1 MSLSYLHQSPRLAVS
16 SDQAVVCQGWL
27 LKKRR
32 KKLQGFARRY
42 FVLRESGILS
52 YSISPKHPVR
62 DQIAIPHAAL
72 STALGRK
79 DIHVDSSNAT
89 FHIKCLS
96 IEDFNT
102 WMAAFRKFIAVDGR
116 KSTAASRISRLGHS
130 HWNRSSIIAE
140 EMGSVIAELEAAITL
155 LQLDDP
161 HKKNSS
167 LKSKSDKEKSNH
179 KDNKFSMFKKA
190 GGHHEDGTLAK
201 PMTESNLHAHYQRI
215 NAAVETLKAQHTAL
229 LRSLNGMQGD
239 ATQPVARASPL
250 PPTAEDKSEELLSPS
265 RFSTAFTR
273 RSKRASSLS
282 SLSDGG
288 PVEWFDAQDNVGEEF
303 VLEEP
308 TPDEERG
315 PIILQT
321 SFSNYKEYESSSSDE
336 EEREQHLS
344 KPEPDLTLQAR
355 QVTRR
360 TCLPCGPV
368 GDEGSLFA
376 MLKKNVG
383 KDLSTIT
390 FPVSFN
396 EPLTML
402 QQAAEGMEY
411 HELLQQA
418 VDSKDPVERICFI
431 AAFAV
436 SGYAHTR
443 HRSGRKG
450 FNPMLAETFEDSRMR
465 FIAEKVSHNPV
476 VIAYH
481 AEGNGWQLDGKS
493 AGRTKFWGK
502 SLEVIPLGATR
513 LKIDGDVYEWN
524 KPSSF
529 IRNLMMGTKYLE
541 HCGKMTINNLMNGL
555 SCAIEFKPAGYWGV
569 SNEVAG
575 AVMSP
580 SGEVHARIEG
590 KWDEQLALAL
600 DPLHLRVLWRISP
613 FPKQALDY
621 YGFTAYAVTLNEI
634 TNDLEGKLPPTDSR
648 LRPDVRA
655 LEEGNI
661 ELAEEEKTRLEE
673 LQRERRRRG
682 VDREP
687 RWFQQVG
694 EDWLYVGGYW
704 EARAKGWRDSL
715 VDPLW

>member
-1 MSLSYLHQSPRLAVS
+1 MSLSYLHHP
-16 SDQAVVCQGWL
+16 DQAVVCEGWL

-42 FVLRESGILS
+42 FMLRESGILS

-72 STALGRK
+72 STAVGRK

-102 WMAAFRKFIAVDGR
+102 WMAAFSSSHVDGR

-140 EMGSVIAELEAAITL
+140 DMGSVIAELEAAFTL
-155 LQLDDP
+155 LQLDDS

-190 GGHHEDGTLAK
+190 
-201 PMTESNLHAHYQRI
+201 
-215 NAAVETLKAQHTAL
+215 VETLKAQHTAAA
-229 LRSLNGMQGD
+229 SGD

-250 PPTAEDKSEELLSPS
+250 PSTAEDKSEELLSPS

-273 RSKRASSLS
+273 RSKRASSIS

-321 SFSNYKEYESSSSDE
+321 SFSNYKEYENSSSDE
-336 EEREQHLS
+336 EEIARHLS

-355 QVTRR
+355 QA
-360 TCLPCGPV
+360 
-368 GDEGSLFA
+368 GDEGSLFT

-418 VDSKDPVERICFI
+418 ADSKDPVERICFI

-450 FNPMLAETFEDSRMR
+450 FNPMLAETFEDTRMR
-465 FIAEKVSHNPV
+465 FIAEKVSHTPV

-513 LKIDGDVYEWN
+513 LKIEGDIYEWN

-541 HCGKMTINNLMNGL
+541 HFA
-555 SCAIEFKPAGYWGV
+555 AIEFKPAGYWGV

-580 SGEVHARIEG
+580 SGEVHAHIEG

-600 DPLHLRVLWRISP
+600 DPSHLRVLWRISP

-621 YGFTAYAVTLNEI
+621 YGFTTYAITLNEI
-634 TNDLEGKLPPTDSR
+634 TSDLEGKLPPTDSR

-655 LEEGNI
+655 LEEGNV

-682 VDREP
+682 ADREP
-687 RWFQQVG
+687 RWFKQVG

-704 EARAKGWRDSL
+704 ETRAKGWTDSL

>member
-1 MSLSYLHQSPRLAVS
+1 MANYSCSPRLAVS

-72 STALGRK
+72 STCTGAQRYPQ
-79 DIHVDSSNAT
+79 
-89 FHIKCLS
+89 
-96 IEDFNT
+96 DFNT
-102 WMAAFRKFIAVDGR
+102 WMAAFRSVKFCQEAPPV
-116 KSTAASRISRLGHS
+116 
-130 HWNRSSIIAE
+130 
-140 EMGSVIAELEAAITL
+140 VIAELEAAITL

-179 KDNKFSMFKKA
+179 KDNNFGNTLYVLHVMTLHCEA
-190 GGHHEDGTLAK
+190 GGHHEDGTLPK
-201 PMTESNLHAHYQRI
+201 SMTESNLHAHYQRI

-376 MLKKNVG
+376 ILKKNVG

-541 HCGKMTINNLMNGL
+541 HCGKMTINNLMSGL

-621 YGFTAYAVTLNEI
+621 YGFTAYAITLNEI

-687 RWFQQVG
+687 RWFKQVG

>member
-1 MSLSYLHQSPRLAVS
+1 MASQEEKKENAGYATVPSYTSA
-16 SDQAVVCQGWL
+16 
-27 LKKRR
+27 LK
-32 KKLQGFARRY
+32 LVAGFARRY

-72 STALGRK
+72 STAVGRK

-89 FHIKCLS
+89 FHIKCFT

-102 WMAAFRKFIAVDGR
+102 WMAAF
-116 KSTAASRISRLGHS
+116 SRRYANPQQPVEYRDSATRIGTDPVSLLKTWVQWDAERCDPASRLG
-130 HWNRSSIIAE
+130 
-140 EMGSVIAELEAAITL
+140 T
-155 LQLDDP
+155 
-161 HKKNSS
+161 
-167 LKSKSDKEKSNH
+167 
-179 KDNKFSMFKKA
+179 
-190 GGHHEDGTLAK
+190 
-201 PMTESNLHAHYQRI
+201 
-215 NAAVETLKAQHTAL
+215 
-229 LRSLNGMQGD
+229 
-239 ATQPVARASPL
+239 SPL
-250 PPTAEDKSEELLSPS
+250 PATAEDRSEELLSPS
-265 RFSTAFTR
+265 RFSTALTR
-273 RSKRASSLS
+273 RLKGASSIS
-282 SLSDGG
+282 SLSDGS

-321 SFSNYKEYESSSSDE
+321 SFSGYKEYEGSSSDE
-336 EEREQHLS
+336 DEVAQHLS

-355 QVTRR
+355 QVARR
-360 TCLPCGPV
+360 TCLPCGLA
-368 GDEGSLFA
+368 GDEGSLFT
-376 MLKKNVG
+376 MLKRNVG

-402 QQAAEGMEY
+402 QQVAEEMEY

-418 VDSKDPVERICFI
+418 VNSKDPVERICFI

-450 FNPMLAETFEDSRMR
+450 FNPMLAETFEDTRMR

-476 VIAYH
+476 VVAYH

-502 SLEVIPLGATR
+502 SLEVIPLGAAR
-513 LKIDGDVYEWN
+513 LKIEGDIYEWQEQAIVVYTKSDDGDEILRTLRQDDN
-524 KPSSF
+524 Q
-529 IRNLMMGTKYLE
+529 E
-541 HCGKMTINNLMNGL
+541 
-555 SCAIEFKPAGYWGV
+555 SC
-569 SNEVAG
+569 

-580 SGEVHARIEG
+580 SGEVRARIEG

-600 DPLHLRVLWRISP
+600 DPSHLHVLWRISP

-621 YGFTAYAVTLNEI
+621 YGFTAYAITLNEI
-634 TNDLEGKLPPTDSR
+634 TSDLEGKLPPTDSR

-655 LEEGNI
+655 LEEGNVD
-661 ELAEEEKTRLEE
+661 LAEEEKTRLEE

-682 VDREP
+682 AEREP
-687 RWFQQVG
+687 RWFKQAG

-704 EARAKGWRDSL
+704 ETRAKGWRESP
-715 VDPLW
+715 VEPLW

>member
-1 MSLSYLHQSPRLAVS
+1 MSLSYLHHSAHLAVS
-16 SDQAVVCQGWL
+16 PDQTIVCEGWL

-32 KKLQGFARRY
+32 KKMQGFARRY
-42 FVLRESGILS
+42 FVLHESGILS
-52 YSISPKHPVR
+52 YSLSPKHPVR

-72 STALGRK
+72 STAEGRK
-79 DIHVDSSNAT
+79 DIHVDSNNAT
-89 FHIKCLS
+89 FHIKCLTT
-96 IEDFNT
+96 EDFNT
-102 WMAAFRKFIAVDGR
+102 WMAAFRKFITADGR

-130 HWNRSSIIAE
+130 QWNRSSIIAE
-140 EMGSVIAELEAAITL
+140 DMGSVIAELETAIAL
-155 LQLDDP
+155 LQIDDS
-161 HKKNSS
+161 HKKSSS
-167 LKSKSDKEKSNH
+167 LKSKSDKERPNH

-201 PMTESNLHAHYQRI
+201 PMTEADFHARYQRI
-215 NAAVETLKAQHTAL
+215 IATLETLKTQHAML

-239 ATQPVARASPL
+239 ASQPAARASPL
-250 PPTAEDKSEELLSPS
+250 PATAEGKPEELLPPS
-265 RFSTAFTR
+265 RFSTALTR
-273 RSKRASSLS
+273 RSKRASSIS
-282 SLSDGG
+282 SLSDGA
-288 PVEWFDAQDNVGEEF
+288 PVEWFDAQDDVGEEF

-315 PIILQT
+315 PIALQT
-321 SFSNYKEYESSSSDE
+321 SFSGDKEYESTSSDDE
-336 EEREQHLS
+336 ETAPHLS

-355 QVTRR
+355 QVARR

-368 GDEGSLFA
+368 GDEGSLFT

-402 QQAAEGMEY
+402 QRAAEEMEY

-418 VDSKDPVERICFI
+418 VDSKDPVERICFVG
-431 AAFAV
+431 AFAV

-443 HRSGRKG
+443 HRTGRKG
-450 FNPMLAETFEDSRMR
+450 FNPMLAETFEDTRMK
-465 FIAEKVSHNPV
+465 FIAEKVLHNPV

-481 AEGNGWQLDGKS
+481 AEGNGWHLDGKS
-493 AGRTKFWGK
+493 AGKTKFWGK
-502 SLEVIPLGATR
+502 SLEVIPLGTTQ
-513 LKIDGDVYEWN
+513 LKIEGDVYEWN

-529 IRNLMMGTKYLE
+529 IRNLMMGTKYFE
-541 HCGKMTINNLMNGL
+541 HCGKMTIKNLTNGL
-555 SCAIEFKPAGYWGV
+555 SCTIEFKPAGYWGV

-575 AVMSP
+575 AVVSP
-580 SGEVHARIEG
+580 SGEVYARIEG

-600 DPLHLRVLWRISP
+600 DPSHLRVLWRISP

-621 YGFTAYAVTLNEI
+621 YGFTAYGITLNEI
-634 TNDLEGKLPPTDSR
+634 TSDLEGKLPPTDSR

-655 LEEGNI
+655 LEEGNVD
-661 ELAEEEKTRLEE
+661 LAEEQKTQLEE
-673 LQRERRRRG
+673 RQRERRRRG
-682 VDREP
+682 ADREP
-687 RWFQQVG
+687 RWFKQSG

-704 EARAKGWRDSL
+704 EARAKGWKDSP
-715 VDPLW
+715 VEPLW